1 MSGHVSRTERF
12 RAWWAHAFAV
22 DGDRGFDEGDRALID
37 RLAAFV
43 VRRRMT
49 APALMLLE
57 SGRPLNFIG
66 SQLLAFLAPF
76 VTTVFSEQ
84 EYNRFTGILE
94 RRGSIDLI
102 IERIEEAEGRRQ
114 TPPPAPPR
122 HGEGSRHSLP

>member
-1 MSGHVSRTERF
+1 LSGQASRIERF
-12 RAWWAHAFAV
+12 RGWWAHAFAV
-22 DGDRGFDEGDRALID
+22 DRDEAFDEGDRALID

-57 SGRPLNFIG
+57 SGRPLNFLG

-76 VTTVFSEQ
+76 VTAVFSEQ
-84 EYNRFTGILE
+84 EYSRFTGILE

-102 IERIEEAEGRRQ
+102 IERIEEAERRKM
-114 TPPPAPPR
+114 T
-122 HGEGSRHSLP
+122 